1 MNKET
6 FLAELRASLSGL
18 PQDEL
23 EERIAFYSEMID
35 DRMDEGAT
43 EEEAVAGIGSVKTV
57 VEQIMAEIPLTKL
70 VREKTRRRGS
80 PKGWEIALLI
90 LGFPLWF
97 PLLIAAAA
105 VLFSLYAAVWAVL
118 ISLFAVDL
126 SLAAGGIGLLFNT
139 VAYMKAGNLA
149 GVLLS
154 VGAGMVSLGLAI
166 LFFFVCVWGGKWVIR
181 LTRGMLTGV
190 KTMFVGKE
198 A

>member
-1 MNKET
+1 M
-6 FLAELRASLSGL
+6 
-18 PQDEL
+18 
-23 EERIAFYSEMID
+23 
-35 DRMDEGAT
+35 
-43 EEEAVAGIGSVKTV
+43 
-57 VEQIMAEIPLTKL
+57 
-70 VREKTRRRGS
+70 
-80 PKGWEIALLI
+80 
-90 LGFPLWF
+90 
-97 PLLIAAAA
+97 
-105 VLFSLYAAVWAVL
+105 
-118 ISLFAVDL
+118 FAVDL

-166 LFFFVCVWGGKWVIR
+166 LFFFVCVWAGKWVIR